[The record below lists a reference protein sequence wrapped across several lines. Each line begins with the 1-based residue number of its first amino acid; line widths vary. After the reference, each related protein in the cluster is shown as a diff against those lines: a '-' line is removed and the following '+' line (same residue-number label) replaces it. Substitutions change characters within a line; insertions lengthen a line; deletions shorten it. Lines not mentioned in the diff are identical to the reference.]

1 MAAVEQRRYEMGNLN
16 GSLTYLRALLWA
28 RIARLQVAR
37 RYNDRG
43 ASAVE
48 LAVITAVVLGIAIA
62 LLVVIQNFV
71 TNESGKISGG

>member
-1 MAAVEQRRYEMGNLN
+1 MGNLN
-16 GSLTYLRALLWA
+16 GPLTYLRTSLGMSV
-28 RIARLQVAR
+28 ARLRVALR
-37 RYNDRG
+37 DKDRG

-71 TNESGKISGG
+71 TNESGKITGG

>member
-1 MAAVEQRRYEMGNLN
+1 MGNLN
-16 GSLTYLRALLWA
+16 GPLTYLRASLGMSV
-28 RIARLQVAR
+28 ARLRVALR
-37 RYNDRG
+37 EKDRG

-71 TNESGKISGG
+71 KNESGKITGG

>member
-1 MAAVEQRRYEMGNLN
+1 MGNLN
-16 GSLTYLRALLWA
+16 GSLAYLRAMLQA
-28 RIARLQVAR
+28 RVALLQVALR
-37 RYNDRG
+37 DNDRG

-71 TNESGKISGG
+71 SNESGKITGG

>member
-1 MAAVEQRRYEMGNLN
+1 MGNLN
-16 GSLTYLRALLWA
+16 GPLIYLRASLGT
-28 RIARLQVAR
+28 RVARLRVALR
-37 RYNDRG
+37 DKDRG

-71 TNESGKISGG
+71 KNESGKITGG

>member
-1 MAAVEQRRYEMGNLN
+1 MGNLN
-16 GSLTYLRALLWA
+16 GPLIYLRASLGMSV
-28 RIARLQVAR
+28 ARLRVALR
-37 RYNDRG
+37 DKDRG

-71 TNESGKISGG
+71 KNESGKITGG

>member
-1 MAAVEQRRYEMGNLN
+1 MGNLN
-16 GSLTYLRALLWA
+16 GPLKYLRASLGTRVS
-28 RIARLQVAR
+28 RIRVALR
-37 RYNDRG
+37 DKDRG

-71 TNESGKISGG
+71 TNESGKITGG

>member
-1 MAAVEQRRYEMGNLN
+1 MGNLN
-16 GSLTYLRALLWA
+16 GPLTYLRASLGT
-28 RIARLQVAR
+28 RMARLRVALR
-37 RYNDRG
+37 DQDRG

-71 TNESGKISGG
+71 TNESGKITGG

>member
-1 MAAVEQRRYEMGNLN
+1 MGNLN
-16 GSLTYLRALLWA
+16 GPLTYLRASLGT
-28 RIARLQVAR
+28 RVARLRVALR
-37 RYNDRG
+37 EKDRG

-71 TNESGKISGG
+71 TNESGKITGG

>member
-1 MAAVEQRRYEMGNLN
+1 MGNLN
-16 GSLTYLRALLWA
+16 GPLTYLRASLGT
-28 RIARLQVAR
+28 RVARLRVALR
-37 RYNDRG
+37 DKDRG

-71 TNESGKISGG
+71 KNESGKITGG

>member
-1 MAAVEQRRYEMGNLN
+1 MGSLN
-16 GSLTYLRALLWA
+16 GSVTYLRALLWG
-28 RIARLQVAR
+28 RMTRLQAALR
-37 RYNDRG
+37 DNDRG

-71 TNESGKISGG
+71 TNESGKITGG